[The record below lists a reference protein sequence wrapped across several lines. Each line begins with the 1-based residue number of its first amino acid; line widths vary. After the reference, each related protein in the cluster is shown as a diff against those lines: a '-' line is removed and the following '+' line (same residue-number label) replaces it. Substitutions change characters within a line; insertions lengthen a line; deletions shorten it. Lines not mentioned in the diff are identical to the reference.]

1 VDVDGTLLRTD
12 LLWEGLV
19 QLCVRSPL
27 QLIGLLPAAMRGRA
41 ALKRYVAAT
50 SNLPLDR
57 LPQLSATKA
66 LIDEARAGGRQV
78 VLASGADEIQVR
90 ALGKT
95 LDADLMFASDGRVN
109 LTSETKLA
117 FLKAHF
123 TEFDYVGNG
132 ADDLGLWKAA
142 RRAVAVNVR
151 PPDLRRARRIRP
163 DLTVLEKRPTIP
175 WHAWFRALRAHQWA
189 KNALLFLPALAA
201 HLGGNS
207 ALLIPLMAAF
217 FAFSFL
223 ASAGY
228 LLNDLADLQ
237 NDRLHPTKHRR
248 PVAAGQLSI
257 PATIGGTGA
266 LLGLAVLIA
275 VQLSIGFQAV
285 LGVYFGLTIA
295 YSAGLKRIAVLD
307 VIVLATLYT
316 ARVVAGA
323 VVVDVQLSRW
333 FIAFSIFLFLSL
345 ALVKRVN
352 ELQARSAQDATG
364 IPGRGYL
371 AADLSVLRTLG
382 LAAAGASTL
391 VYCLY
396 ITGPE
401 VTLLYRHPDLLWP
414 GLPLLLYWEARIW
427 LLTARR
433 RFSEDPLVF
442 ALRDWPSYIVLGAF
456 LLFVWLAA

>member
-109 LTSETKLA
+109 LTSETKL
-117 FLKAHF
+117 

-132 ADDLGLWKAA
+132 ADDLELWKAA

-151 PPDLRRARRIRP
+151 PTDLRRARRIRP

-175 WHAWFRALRAHQWA
+175 WHPWFRALRAHQWA

-201 HLGGNS
+201 HLAWNS
-207 ALLIPLMAAF
+207 SLLIPLIAAF
-217 FAFSFL
+217 AAFSCI

-237 NDRLHPTKHRR
+237 NDRLHATKHRR
-248 PVAAGQLSI
+248 PIAAGRLSI
-257 PATIGGTGA
+257 PATIGSTGA
-266 LLGLAVLIA
+266 LLGLTVLIA
-275 VQLSIGFQAV
+275 AQLSIGFQAV

-295 YSAGLKRIAVLD
+295 YSAGLKRVAVLD

-316 ARVVAGA
+316 TRVVAGA

-352 ELQARSAQDATG
+352 ELQARSALDAAG
-364 IPGRGYL
+364 IPGRGYV
-371 AADLSVLRTLG
+371 AADLAVLRTLG

-401 VTLLYRHPDLLWP
+401 VTQLYRHPDLLWP

-433 RFSEDPLVF
+433 SLSEDPLVF